1 MMNKEETYK
10 FLDQNHI
17 SYEITEHQAVFSM
30 NELCSVELPH
40 PDCDAKNLFVRD
52 DKKQNYYL
60 ITVKGNKRA
69 DLKDFRRK
77 HGLRPLSF
85 ASPDELMAIMH
96 LTPGSVTPL
105 GVLSDEERKVQV
117 FLDDAFCDGLIGIH
131 PNDNTATVW
140 LKTNDLVD
148 LIKAHGNKVEF
159 AEV

>member
-10 FLDQNHI
+10 FLDHNHI

-30 NELCSVELPH
+30 NELCSVELPY

-69 DLKDFRRK
+69 DLKDFRKK